1 MIAASYFS
9 DTIFAVLFIV
19 GVILIVSYYVIKY
32 AGFNTATQGD
42 ELIEDR
48 NHTHPTAEKHPTI
61 IVKRITYTKFVDR
74 KFKLA
79 LSAKH
84 YKKFAS
90 FKHKLVLHVP
100 TDIMADAEKEVEMFD
115 HFLKTFPHDKKRLF
129 GARFSAGNGDVIV
142 AVGMSSLKDKHG
154 FLAALREQNVIIL

>member
-9 DTIFAVLFIV
+9 DTTFAVIFIT
-19 GVILIVSYYVIKY
+19 GVILLVSYCAVKY

-129 GARFSAGNGDVIV
+129 GARFSTGNGDVIV

>member
-9 DTIFAVLFIV
+9 DTTFAVIFIT
-19 GVILIVSYYVIKY
+19 GVILLVSYCAVKY

-42 ELIEDR
+42 EFIEDR

-129 GARFSAGNGDVIV
+129 GARFSTGNGDVIV

>member
-1 MIAASYFS
+1 MIATSYFS
-9 DTIFAVLFIV
+9 DTTFAVIFIT
-19 GVILIVSYYVIKY
+19 GVILLVSYCAVKY